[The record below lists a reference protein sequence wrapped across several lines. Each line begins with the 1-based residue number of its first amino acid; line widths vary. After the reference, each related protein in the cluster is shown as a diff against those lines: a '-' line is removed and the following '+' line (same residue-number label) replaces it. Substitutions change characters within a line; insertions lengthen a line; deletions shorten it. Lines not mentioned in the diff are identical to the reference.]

1 MKFGLMLITQDPPRA
16 EGIVR
21 RWQEVLQIAV
31 AAEESGFDGV
41 FVPEHH
47 MAEDGCLP
55 SPLVGLAAIAARTTR
70 IEVGT
75 AAILLPF
82 HHPIRVA
89 EDAAMVDVIS
99 NGRLRLGCGLG
110 NLDIGAA
117 LFGVDREGQVARLEE
132 SIDLI
137 RRAWAGED
145 FNHHSEHFRTT
156 GRISPLPV
164 AAEMWLAGMS
174 AVGARRAA
182 RLGLPWLSDPLHN
195 TSVVAYW
202 AEAYR
207 REGGER
213 GNSARLGVVM
223 VRDGWVDDSMEAVER
238 TWWPHARADLSG
250 RLAYFQSAP
259 PAVADRDPVLAS
271 MLTETDLNFERHR
284 ADRLIV
290 GSPRECIGQI
300 RELDR
305 AVSMD
310 YLIMRLRMPSGP
322 GFDSELACIRR
333 FGAEVIAALR

>member
-1 MKFGLMLITQDPPRA
+1 MKFGLLLITQDPPRA

-21 RWQEVLQIAV
+21 RWQEVLQIAAV
-31 AAEESGFDGV
+31 AEESGFDGV

-47 MAEDGCLP
+47 MADDGCLP

-70 IEVGT
+70 LELGT
-75 AAILLPF
+75 AAFLLPF

-110 NLDIGAA
+110 NLDVGAA
-117 LFGVDREGQVARLEE
+117 LFDVDRESQVARLEE
-132 SIDLI
+132 SIGLV

-145 FNHHSEHFRTT
+145 FDHRGEHFRTK

-164 AAEMWLAGMS
+164 GAEMWLAAMS
-174 AVGARRAA
+174 AAGVRRAA

-195 TSVVAYW
+195 TAVVAYW
-202 AEAYR
+202 ADVYR
-207 REGGER
+207 RGGEEHGTSSDLR
-213 GNSARLGVVM
+213 VVM
-223 VRDGWVDDSMEAVER
+223 VRDGWIADSMEEVEQ

-250 RLAYFQSAP
+250 RQEYFQTAP
-259 PAVADRDPVLAS
+259 RTVAERDPVLAS
-271 MLTETDLNFERHR
+271 IAAEADLDFERHR
-284 ADRLIV
+284 VERLIV
-290 GSPRECIGQI
+290 GSPEECVAQI

-305 AVSMD
+305 ALDMD

-322 GFDSELACIRR
+322 GFDEELACIRR
-333 FGAEVIAALR
+333 FGGEVIPAFR

>member
-1 MKFGLMLITQDPPRA
+1 MKFGLLLITQDPPRA
-16 EGIVR
+16 AGIVR
-21 RWQEVLQIAV
+21 RWQEVLQTAI

-70 IEVGT
+70 LELGT

-110 NLDIGAA
+110 NLDVGAA
-117 LFGVDREGQVARLEE
+117 LFGVDRDRQVARLEE

-145 FNHHSEHFRTT
+145 FDHRGEHFRTT
-156 GRISPLPV
+156 GRISPLPIG
-164 AAEMWLAGMS
+164 AKIWLAGMS

-195 TSVVAYW
+195 TAVVACW
-202 AEAYR
+202 AEGYR

-213 GNSARLGVVM
+213 GTSGHLGVVM
-223 VRDGWVDDSMEAVER
+223 VRDGWVADSLEAVER
-238 TWWPHARADLSG
+238 IWWPHARADFSG
-250 RLAYFQSAP
+250 RLAYFQAAP
-259 PAVADRDPVLAS
+259 RAVAELDPVLAS
-271 MLTETDLNFERHR
+271 MRTEADLDFERHR
-284 ADRLIV
+284 TDRLIV

-305 AVSMD
+305 VVGMD

-322 GFDSELACIRR
+322 GFDEELACIRR
-333 FGAEVIAALR
+333 FGTEVITAFR